1 MIVAL
6 EKRYRIGL
14 SRQTIFLAISK
25 IIINFYITKTFVIV
39 RFGFKNPVTSR
50 MEFLVTIVNGFQK
63 SFSVFRKAPP

>member
-1 MIVAL
+1 M
-6 EKRYRIGL
+6 
-14 SRQTIFLAISK
+14 FLAICK

-39 RFGFKNPVTSR
+39 RFGFKNPATSR